1 MSYEL
6 VPSVVDLHEDGSSSV
21 RRPEPEEEPEM
32 YSVFVRY
39 TDQCAHW
46 VADFVDYDDAV
57 KFLEMKKS

>member
-1 MSYEL
+1 MPFEL
-6 VPSVVDLHEDGSSSV
+6 VPSVIDLLEDGGESV

-32 YSVFVRY
+32 YSIFYRY

-46 VADFVDYDDAV
+46 VADFYDYDDAV